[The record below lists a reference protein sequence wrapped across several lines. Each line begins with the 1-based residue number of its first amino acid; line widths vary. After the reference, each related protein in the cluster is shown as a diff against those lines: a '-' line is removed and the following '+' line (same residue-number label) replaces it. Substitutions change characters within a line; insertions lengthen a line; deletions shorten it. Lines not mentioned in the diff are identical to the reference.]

1 MKLKHLPRALGLPS
15 VVREYPFA
23 VSTCHLPVDGDVQLA
38 VWRHPS
44 ERLKTVTQANVNAL
58 RTFLRPGDVAIDIG
72 AHTGDSTVP
81 IALAAGP
88 AGTVYALE
96 PNPYVFKVLA
106 ANAGL
111 NGSKTHIVPLMFAA
125 TQEDGDF
132 EFAYSD
138 HGFCNG
144 GASDWLHRWTNGHFW
159 NLRVAGRNL
168 AAYLQAEAPHDIARI
183 RYIKLDTEG
192 FDRVVFGTL
201 AGIVERA
208 RPYIKTEIYRHL
220 PEGERLGYYD
230 DLRRAGYRLFL
241 CEDDDRRGAEVRREA
256 MIERPHFD
264 VFAVPD

>member
-15 VVREYPFA
+15 VVREYPFG
-23 VSTCHLPVDGDVQLA
+23 VSTFHLPAEGDVQLA
-38 VWRHPS
+38 VWQHPN
-44 ERLKTVTQANVNAL
+44 ERPKTVTQASIDAL
-58 RTFLRPGDVAIDIG
+58 RTFLRPGDVAIDVG

-81 IALAAGP
+81 IALAVGP

-111 NGSKTHIVPLMFAA
+111 NQSKTHIVPLMFAA
-125 TQEDGDF
+125 MPEDGEF

-144 GASDWLHRWTNGHFW
+144 GVSTWLHRWTNGHFW

-168 AAYLQAEAPHDIARI
+168 LAYLQAEAPHDLARI

-192 FDRVVFGTL
+192 FDRAVFASL
-201 AGIVERA
+201 AGIVGRC

-220 PEGERLGYYD
+220 PEAERFGYYD
-230 DLRRAGYRLFL
+230 DLRRAGYRVFL
-241 CEDDDRRGAEVRREA
+241 CEDEDRRGPELARAA
-256 MIERPHFD
+256 MTERPHFD
-264 VFAVPD
+264 VFGVPD